1 MDISAQNA
9 VGGLWQAPEAAPSA
23 MGRTRPSAQAA
34 SLETSHEA
42 LLARAQQADRAAD
55 EDAETLARARWE
67 LDSGL
72 LDTEPHHLLAADIL
86 LKFGI

>member
-9 VGGLWQAPEAAPSA
+9 VGGLWQAPEATPSA
-23 MGRTRPSAQAA
+23 MGRLRPSADAA

-42 LLARAQQADRAAD
+42 LLARARQADRAAD
-55 EDAETLARARWE
+55 DAETIARARWE
-67 LDSGL
+67 LNSGL